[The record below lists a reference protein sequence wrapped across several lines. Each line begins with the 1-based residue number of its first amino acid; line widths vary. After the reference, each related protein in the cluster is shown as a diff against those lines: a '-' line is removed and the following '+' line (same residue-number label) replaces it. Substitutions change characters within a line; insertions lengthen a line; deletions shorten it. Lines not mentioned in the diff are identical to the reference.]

1 MLRNAAKKNRIFF
14 PRNFI
19 FSGKIRTKNLIKPC
33 IYQHLPAQMPHLTGS
48 IQTLYSVSLV
58 NVVYYDIFI
67 LSFNPP
73 AAPKTHRTVQKPA
86 CNNGAGRQK
95 PKAKNQPSGRSTETQ
110 HPPQPTYQL
119 YFSEPLTVLERCDCT
134 ETAPTH
140 FFTYQLSFS
149 ERVMAKETFGTDGWV
164 DGVDFF
170 GGRNLDF
177 SQKNCIIT
185 IDLTTQVKPI

>member
-1 MLRNAAKKNRIFF
+1 MFFARSRISPSSRATSLCGFRLHERS
-14 PRNFI
+14 P
-19 FSGKIRTKNLIKPC
+19 SKPKLSSAVC
-33 IYQHLPAQMPHLTGS
+33 HS
-48 IQTLYSVSLV
+48 SVVDQRSKE
-58 NVVYYDIFI
+58 NS
-67 LSFNPP
+67 LSFLVTGYFFLSFTPP

>member
-1 MLRNAAKKNRIFF
+1 MRFFCETLRNAAKCCEKNRIFF

-95 PKAKNQPSGRSTETQ
+95 PKEKEPT
-110 HPPQPTYQL
+110 QPTRDRNRNTHHN
-119 YFSEPLTVLERCDCT
+119 PLI
-134 ETAPTH
+134 
-140 FFTYQLSFS
+140 
-149 ERVMAKETFGTDGWV
+149 
-164 DGVDFF
+164 
-170 GGRNLDF
+170 
-177 SQKNCIIT
+177 NCISWNRHGP
-185 IDLTTQVKPI
+185 QNA